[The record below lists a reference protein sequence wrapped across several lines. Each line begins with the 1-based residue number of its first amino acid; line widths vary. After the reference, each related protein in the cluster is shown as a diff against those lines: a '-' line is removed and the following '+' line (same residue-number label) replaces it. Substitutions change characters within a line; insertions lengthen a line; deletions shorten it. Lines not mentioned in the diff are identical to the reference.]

1 MAMDETIP
9 EVDAAGADTMAAAG
23 AVLLDVRQPE
33 EWAAGHAAA
42 AVHVPMGEVPAAC
55 GDWSTDRRIVC
66 ICRSGNRSGRV
77 VQYLRALGFDAVNVA
92 GGMIGWADSGRPVV
106 DDAGRSGSVV

>member
-1 MAMDETIP
+1 MAMDESIP
-9 EVDAAGADTMAAAG
+9 EVDAAGAETMTEAG
-23 AVLLDVRQPE
+23 AVLLDVRQQE
-33 EWAAGHAAA
+33 EWTAGHAPD
-42 AVHVPMGEVPAAC
+42 AVHVPMNEVPAAC

-92 GGMIGWADSGRPVV
+92 GGMIGWADSGRAVV
-106 DDAGRSGSVV
+106 DDGGRPGTVV